1 MTSSRV
7 SKVVI
12 IGGGFGGLSAA
23 KVFKRADVQV
33 TLLDRTNHHVF
44 QPLLYQVATA
54 ALSPSDITAPIR
66 WILRKQKNVT
76 VLLAEVTAIDVERKT
91 VRIEVPPRDIPYD
104 YLVVASGSRHA
115 YFGHEEWEPLAP
127 GLKEIEDAGEIRR
140 RFLIAF
146 EMAEKTSDADE
157 RDAYMT
163 FVVVGGGPTG
173 VELSGAL
180 PTIARKALYPDFRNI
195 DTRKTR
201 VILLEG
207 GPRVLPSFPEDLG
220 RVAHRGLEE
229 LGVEVR
235 TNSIVTRIEPDAVYV
250 GDERIE
256 TRTVFWGAGNAAS
269 PLGRTLGVPLD
280 RAGRV
285 LVKEDLSIPGHPEV
299 FVVGDL
305 ALVTRED
312 GRPVPGVCPAANQEG
327 KTAARNI
334 LLLQQGLATRSF
346 RYRNKGD
353 LATIGRSR
361 AIADFGKFKVT
372 GRPAWLL
379 WLFVHIM
386 YLVGFRNR
394 LSVFLQWAYGYFTY
408 QRGVRLITHV
418 DGNDVLSRGSLA
430 ANDTFSDARIR
441 TEPARQRSY

>member
-1 MTSSRV
+1 MISSSV
-7 SKVVI
+7 PKVVI

-23 KVFKRADVQV
+23 KVLKRSNVQV

-76 VLLAEVTAIDVERKT
+76 VLLAEVTTIDVERKT
-91 VRIEVPPRDIPYD
+91 VTIDVPPRDIPYD

-127 GLKEIEDAGEIRR
+127 GLKEIEDAGDIRR

-361 AIADFGKFKVT
+361 AIADFGKLKVT
-372 GRPAWLL
+372 GRLAWLL

-394 LSVFLQWAYGYFTY
+394 LSVFLQWAYSYFTY

-418 DGNDVLSRGSLA
+418 DRNDATAPGSPA
-430 ANDTFSDARIR
+430 AVYNPPPDTIR